1 MKKAGRFFTDMVSKS
16 KQMFKKD
23 HGSPPGKRACRD
35 EQSGF
40 DSGEDDDLIEIGK
53 HKGAG
58 AKSLF

>member
-1 MKKAGRFFTDMVSKS
+1 MKKAGRFFSDMVSKG
-16 KQMFKKD
+16 KKMLNQEKKD
-23 HGSPPGKRACRD
+23 QLSQLDKNND
-35 EQSGF
+35 NGF